1 MNLWA
6 SWPVAQRARC
16 GGAHQEEVHKVP
28 AYRGTGEVGLT
39 VERIAHANTLLFP
52 IGAAVLI
59 ARKWLSKLAADTRSD
74 LRALPPI
81 VNSWLAKVLSM
92 ETILLQRVELRFGLS
107 VICVARKG
115 PANP

>member
-1 MNLWA
+1 MR
-6 SWPVAQRARC
+6 SEHDVA
-16 GGAHQEEVHKVP
+16 AHIRRRYTRSQL
-28 AYRGTGEVGLT
+28 TGEPGRVGLS
-39 VERIAHANTLLFP
+39 VQRIAHANTLLFP

-59 ARKWLSKLAADTRSD
+59 ARKWPSKLAADARSD

-81 VNSWLAKVLSM
+81 VNSWLAKVLSL